1 MDYRLGHMHNQSG
14 NLLFVGKEI
23 ELETDWVHKYAPLT
37 VYKDKDKDTDTD
49 TAMATAFIESSL

>member
-1 MDYRLGHMHNQSG
+1 MHNQSG

-23 ELETDWVHKYAPLT
+23 ELELNWIHKYTLLT
-37 VYKDKDKDTDTD
+37 VYKDRD